1 MPCLR
6 CGGKT
11 EGEALLCDSCA
22 DETFVEPKFFLNP
35 ILIGQSLFSRL
46 RDQGSAGYLLGP
58 TAGSDY
64 AAVPSTDL
72 QKYVVDTNIQG
83 LPHDE
88 LKGFYLRCNA
98 ILAHLGVPIKL
109 DSPQILLTEDAA
121 DTMTA
126 IVQKVNAAEKMYP
139 LEGLSDLYIRM
150 GLVYWAASH
159 GILLRTASEKWSRQK
174 KSYIVSRAKDYF
186 SKVNPADDLYSIA
199 VRDLGMVCL
208 DAEEWT
214 AAEENLASA
223 LRHFPNDIKI
233 AEGLARAHL
242 KLGNQMEALSRIDEA
257 ISIGDKPELWVL
269 KGKILMELDR
279 HEEALECFNRALSV
293 DPKYLPGHDALVEA
307 LKQSGRLEEASLA
320 ENQRALAKRP
330 DLEQKINEMISEFKR
345 PSAVKAAEAPIPP
358 AVSGP
363 SGRFVPSAPGVPGK
377 PPVPAKPQV
386 SLIDLAREALK
397 ARDYET
403 AAVQAE
409 HVIRANRDDDVANL
423 ILIEALIFKGDMK
436 QAEPKVH
443 AYYERHHE
451 DPKAW
456 HWRGEIAKRQGKWG
470 AAIQYFSKAVTFD
483 PKMVDS
489 WVSMGETL
497 LEHEKLTG
505 ADESFS
511 RVLEIDPRNSRA
523 WLGKG
528 KALKALG
535 RWGAAV
541 QCLDNYNVSEPK
553 DSDAW
558 VLKADLLFEREKYK
572 RAVEAYEKYMELVGD
587 DSYALG
593 RKGISLNALGQTEES
608 RQYLE
613 EAVRLDPENKEA
625 ARWLKTIKGAS

>member
-11 EGEALLCDSCA
+11 EGDALLCDSCA
-22 DETFVEPKFFLNP
+22 DASFAEPKFFLNP
-35 ILIGQSLFSRL
+35 ILIGPSLLSRL
-46 RDQGSAGYLLGP
+46 RDQGSAAYLLGP
-58 TAGSDY
+58 TPALDFI
-64 AAVPSTDL
+64 AIPSTDL
-72 QKYVVDTNIQG
+72 QKYVKDMNIQG
-83 LPHDE
+83 LPQDE

-109 DSPQILLTEDAA
+109 DFPQILLTEDAA

-242 KLGNQMEALSRIDEA
+242 QLGNHMEALSRIDEA

-279 HEEALECFNRALSV
+279 HEEALECFSRALSI
-293 DPKYLPGHDALVEA
+293 DPKYLPGHDALVDG
-307 LKQSGRLEEASLA
+307 LKQAGRLEEASLA
-320 ENQRALAKRP
+320 ENQRALARRP
-330 DLEQKINEMISEFKR
+330 DLEQKINEMISEFKK
-345 PSAVKAAEAPIPP
+345 PPAAKAAEA
-358 AVSGP
+358 A
-363 SGRFVPSAPGVPGK
+363 VPSAQATSGRVLPSTSVAPTRT
-377 PPVPAKPQV
+377 PVPTQPQS
-386 SLIDLAREALK
+386 SLIGLAREALK

-403 AAVQAE
+403 AVVQAE
-409 HVIRANRDDDVANL
+409 HVLRANRDDDVANL

-443 AYYERHHE
+443 AYYEKHRE

-456 HWRGEIAKRQGKWG
+456 HWRGEIARRQGKWG
-470 AAIQYFSKAVTFD
+470 AAVQYFSKAVTFD
-483 PKMVDS
+483 PKMGDS
-489 WVSMGETL
+489 WASMGETL
-497 LEHEKLTG
+497 LEHEKYTG

-541 QCLDNYNVSEPK
+541 QSLDNYNASEPK

-558 VLKADLLFEREKYK
+558 ILKADLLFEKEKYK
-572 RAVEAYEKYMELVGD
+572 RAIEAYEKYMELVGD
-587 DSYALG
+587 DSFALG
-593 RKGISLNALGQTEES
+593 RKGISLNALGQTEEA
-608 RQYLE
+608 RQCLE

-625 ARWLKTIKGAS
+625 GKWLRTIKGAS